1 MEKVEPMDI
10 LRMPSPEEETMAEI
24 TTWVKALKDNKAANC
39 TTVLFKK
46 NTPKKILKLYKKIMI
61 LFHFLHIK
69 NTKLK
74 DDYLKM
80 L

>member
-46 NTPKKILKLYKKIMI
+46 NTPKKILKLYKKNYDLIP
-61 LFHFLHIK
+61 FLAHKEYKIER
-69 NTKLK
+69 
-74 DDYLKM
+74 
-80 L
+80 